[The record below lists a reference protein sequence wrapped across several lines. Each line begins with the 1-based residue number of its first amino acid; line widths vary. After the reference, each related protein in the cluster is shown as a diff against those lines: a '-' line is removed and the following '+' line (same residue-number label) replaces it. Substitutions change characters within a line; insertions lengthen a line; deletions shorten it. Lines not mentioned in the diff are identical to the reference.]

1 MPARTGSEFL
11 QRLASTRRH
20 VEIQGET
27 LTGDIASHPAF
38 GAVVR
43 TYAALFDM
51 QHAPEHRNVLT
62 YPSPSSGRSRGHL
75 VPRAAYRWA
84 TWSSGAR
91 RSRYGRTRRSACS
104 AGPATT

>member
-1 MPARTGSEFL
+1 MPARTGAEFL

-38 GAVVR
+38 GRVAA

-51 QHAPEHRNVLT
+51 QHAPEHRDIMTYRSPLT
-62 YPSPSSGRSRGHL
+62 G
-75 VPRAAYRWA
+75 
-84 TWSSGAR
+84 
-91 RSRYGRTRRSACS
+91 
-104 AGPATT
+104 